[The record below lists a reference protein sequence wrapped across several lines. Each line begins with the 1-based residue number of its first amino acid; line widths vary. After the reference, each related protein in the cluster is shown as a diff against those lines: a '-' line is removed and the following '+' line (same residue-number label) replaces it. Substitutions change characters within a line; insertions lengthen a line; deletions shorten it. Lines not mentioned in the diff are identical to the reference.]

1 MSKSFE
7 MDIELKRLQHTSL
20 SVMVSNI
27 LIGFT
32 EDGNAN
38 RSQTI
43 NMKNISVQV
52 ETDIQF

>member
-1 MSKSFE
+1 

-20 SVMVSNI
+20 SVMVSNK

>member
-1 MSKSFE
+1 

-32 EDGNAN
+32 EDGNAK

>member
-1 MSKSFE
+1 
-7 MDIELKRLQHTSL
+7 MDIELKRLQHMSL